1 MIRNV
6 SKRCN
11 QLFFSRTYDFFPLY
25 DRTNVQRKFR
35 HFTYFSINTALH
47 LYYSYFKLIAL
58 FATSKIEIS
67 NSPILEFKALQNA
80 FKIKKQGWKYFS
92 KVIDKNYYTYTIK
105 RGFLKALWLL
115 CSILNSRIGEFD
127 FWRLVH
133 VIWHRMTNL
142 V

>member
-1 MIRNV
+1 MFQKGVINSFFQGRMISFHCTIV
-6 SKRCN
+6 QMCN
-11 QLFFSRTYDFFPLY
+11 GNSVTL
-25 DRTNVQRKFR
+25 
-35 HFTYFSINTALH
+35 
-47 LYYSYFKLIAL
+47 LIFQSTL
-58 FATSKIEIS
+58 LCTCIILIS
-67 NSPILEFKALQNA
+67 NWLPCSQHQKLKSPILEFKALQNA